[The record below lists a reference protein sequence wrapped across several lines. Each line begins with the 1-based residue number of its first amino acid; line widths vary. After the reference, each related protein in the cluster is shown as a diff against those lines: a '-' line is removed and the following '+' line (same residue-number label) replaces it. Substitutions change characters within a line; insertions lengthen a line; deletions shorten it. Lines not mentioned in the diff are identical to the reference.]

1 MNLEEQIASMLNDPE
16 TMSKLTAIASA
27 LGGQAP
33 SQPSPP
39 TPSPP
44 AAASA
49 QSENPASQSG
59 LRLPDMSGDNRTR
72 LLMAIKPFLS
82 EKRAPYVDG
91 AVALLRMMQLGK
103 LGKDMKLF

>member
-1 MNLEEQIASMLNDPE
+1 MNLEEQISSVLNDPE
-16 TMSKLTAIASA
+16 AISKLTSIVSA
-27 LGGQAP
+27 LGAGGQAP
-33 SQPSPP
+33 APPAPSPGP
-39 TPSPP
+39 V
-44 AAASA
+44 
-49 QSENPASQSG
+49 QSENPAMQSG
-59 LRLPDMSGDNRTR
+59 FKLPDISGDNRTR